1 MPKKLKAQK
10 QNKKKIGKFGL
21 EIKSMELKKYISIY
35 FIFCSLLLFSQ
46 EAELSVSV
54 SKNKLGLNQRLRV
67 EFSINKQGA
76 DNFTPPKFSNFKVI
90 QGPSQSVSQSWINGK
105 VSFSQS
111 YTYIIKPKRKGELII
126 EPASIDING
135 GTINSKMMKIIVL
148 DPVEMP
154 DNPNDPNYIAEQ
166 NIHLVAEIS
175 KSSPY
180 VGEGIYVEYRL
191 YVSENVSVYDTSVTE
206 APQYNGFWNQEI
218 KIDGFPVKMGKY
230 NGENYRYIVLQKA
243 LLIPTKSGRLAID
256 PMKMDIV
263 IGVPTGR
270 ADFFGNV
277 MTKNIKKEFSSAKKV
292 IIPKDLPLEGKP
304 VDFTGAVGNFDFEV
318 TLSKDALK
326 ANESSQIKVAV
337 SGKGN
342 LKLFEL
348 PTVETP
354 AELEKYQPERK
365 ENVKVATNGLSG
377 SVTDTYTVVPQ
388 YKGKYKIPS
397 VNFSFFDPNT
407 KKYNTISTEDL
418 YVNVLEGKEITT
430 VDNKTDVEKRTVTL
444 TGKNFRYIQ
453 TKTNFSTKETTDF
466 FKSNLFYG
474 LLFLPLLL
482 IPIGIIM
489 AKNNEKRNSDVI
501 GRKQRRAEKLAKKY
515 LSEAQKQ
522 LGKKEAFYEALERAL
537 HNYLKAK
544 LNVETADISKD
555 RITNLL
561 NNRKVEESTINQ
573 FIDVLKA
580 SDFARYTPVTDTEM
594 KQEYEKAKQVIV
606 ELDKQL

>member
-1 MPKKLKAQK
+1 MPKKRKAQK
-10 QNKKKIGKFGL
+10 QNKKKIGKFDL

-148 DPVEMP
+148 DPVEIP

-304 VDFTGAVGNFDFEV
+304 EDFTGAVGNFDFEV

-453 TKTNFSTKETTDF
+453 TKTDFSTKETTDF

-482 IPIGIIM
+482 IPIGIVI

-544 LNVETADISKD
+544 LSVETADISKD

-561 NNRKVEESTINQ
+561 NNRKVEEVTINQ

-594 KQEYEKAKQVIV
+594 KAEFERAKQVIV
-606 ELDKQL
+606 QLDKQL

>member
-1 MPKKLKAQK
+1 MKLKY
-10 QNKKKIGKFGL
+10 
-21 EIKSMELKKYISIY
+21 YISI
-35 FIFCSLLLFSQ
+35 FISILT
-46 EAELSVSV
+46 LSVAAQQAALEVSV
-54 SKNKLGLNQRLRV
+54 SKNKLGLNQRLRI

-76 DNFTPPKFSNFKVI
+76 DNFTPPKFKNFKVI
-90 QGPSQSVSQSWINGK
+90 QGPSQSVSQSWSNGK

-111 YTYIIKPKRKGELII
+111 YTYILKPKRKGELII
-126 EPASIDING
+126 NPASIYING
-135 GTINSKMMKIIVL
+135 SAIDSKMVKIIVL
-148 DPVEMP
+148 DPIDIPE
-154 DNPNDPNYIAEQ
+154 NPNDPNYIAQQ
-166 NIHLVAEIS
+166 NIHLIAEIS
-175 KSSPY
+175 KSRPY

-218 KIDGFPVKMGKY
+218 KISGFPVKMGKY

-243 LLIPTKSGRLAID
+243 LLIPTKTGKLTID

-270 ADFFGNV
+270 ADFFGNTI
-277 MTKNIKKEFSSAKKV
+277 TKNIRKEFASAKKV
-292 IIPKDLPLEGKP
+292 VSPKNLPLDGKP
-304 VDFTGAVGNFDFEV
+304 ENFTGAVGQFQFDV
-318 TLSKDALK
+318 SLSKDILK

-348 PTVETP
+348 PSVQTP
-354 AELEKYQPERK
+354 SELEQYQPERK
-365 ENVKVATNGLSG
+365 EKVRVATDGLIG
-377 SVTDTYTVVPQ
+377 SVSDTYTVVPQ

-397 VNFSFFDPNT
+397 VSFSYFNPKT
-407 KKYNTISTEDL
+407 EKYATISTDGL
-418 YVNVLEGKEITT
+418 FVDVTEGK
-430 VDNKTDVEKRTVTL
+430 KLVTNEATIVAKKNVVS

-453 TKTNFSTKETTDF
+453 TTTKLVSNENADF
-466 FKSNLFYG
+466 YQSNLFY
-474 LLFLPLLL
+474 LLLLLPLAL
-482 IPIGIIM
+482 IPIGIII

-501 GRKQRRAEKLAKKY
+501 GRKQRKAEKLAKKY

-544 LNVETADISKD
+544 LVVEIADISTEN
-555 RITNLL
+555 ITKILQ
-561 NNRKVEESTINQ
+561 NRNVKKTTIEH

-580 SDFARYTPVTDTEM
+580 SDFARYTPATNTEM
-594 KQEYEKAKQVIV
+594 KAEFERAKKVIV

>member
-1 MPKKLKAQK
+1 MKLKY
-10 QNKKKIGKFGL
+10 
-21 EIKSMELKKYISIY
+21 YISI
-35 FIFCSLLLFSQ
+35 FISILT
-46 EAELSVSV
+46 LSVAAQQAALEVSV
-54 SKNKLGLNQRLRV
+54 SKNKLGLNQRLRI

-76 DNFTPPKFSNFKVI
+76 DNFTPPKFKNFKVI
-90 QGPSQSVSQSWINGK
+90 QGPSQSVSQSWSNGK

-111 YTYIIKPKRKGELII
+111 YTYILKPKRKGELII
-126 EPASIDING
+126 NPASIYING
-135 GTINSKMMKIIVL
+135 SAIDSKMVKIIVL
-148 DPVEMP
+148 DPIDIPE
-154 DNPNDPNYIAEQ
+154 NPNDPNYIAQQ
-166 NIHLVAEIS
+166 NIHLIAEIS
-175 KSSPY
+175 KSRPY

-218 KIDGFPVKMGKY
+218 KISGFPVKMGKY

-243 LLIPTKSGRLAID
+243 LLIPTKTGKLTID

-270 ADFFGNV
+270 ADFFGNTI
-277 MTKNIKKEFSSAKKV
+277 TKNIRKEFASAKKV
-292 IIPKDLPLEGKP
+292 VSPKNLPLDGKP
-304 VDFTGAVGNFDFEV
+304 ENFTGAVGQFQFDV
-318 TLSKDALK
+318 SLSKDILK

-348 PTVETP
+348 PSVQTP
-354 AELEKYQPERK
+354 SELEQYQPERK
-365 ENVKVATNGLSG
+365 EKVRVATDGLIG
-377 SVTDTYTVVPQ
+377 SVSDTYTVVPQ

-397 VNFSFFDPNT
+397 VSFSYFNPKT
-407 KKYNTISTEDL
+407 EKYATISTDGL
-418 YVNVLEGKEITT
+418 FVDVTEGK
-430 VDNKTDVEKRTVTL
+430 KLVTNEATIVAKKNVVS

-453 TKTNFSTKETTDF
+453 TTTKLVSNENADF
-466 FKSNLFYG
+466 YQSNLFY
-474 LLFLPLLL
+474 LLLLLPLAL
-482 IPIGIIM
+482 IPIGIII

-501 GRKQRRAEKLAKKY
+501 GRKQRKAEKLAKKY

-544 LNVETADISKD
+544 LVVEIADISTEN
-555 RITNLL
+555 ITKILQ
-561 NNRKVEESTINQ
+561 NRNVNKTTIEH

-580 SDFARYTPVTDTEM
+580 SDFARYTPATNTEM
-594 KQEYEKAKQVIV
+594 KAEFERAKKVIV

>member
-1 MPKKLKAQK
+1 MKLKFYISLLITLLTLSISAQK
-10 QNKKKIGKFGL
+10 
-21 EIKSMELKKYISIY
+21 
-35 FIFCSLLLFSQ
+35 
-46 EAELSVSV
+46 AELEVKV
-54 SKNKLGLNQRLRV
+54 SKNKLGLNQRLRI

-76 DNFTPPKFSNFKVI
+76 DDFTPPKFDDFRVI
-90 QGPSQSVSQSWINGK
+90 QGPSQSISQSWINGK
-105 VSFSQS
+105 VSFSKS

-126 EPASIDING
+126 GPASIKLNG
-135 GTINSKMMKIIVL
+135 ATINSKMMKVVVL
-148 DPVEMP
+148 DAIDMP
-154 DNPNDPNYIAEQ
+154 KNPNDPEYIAQQ

-175 KSSPY
+175 KARPY

-218 KIDGFPVKMGKY
+218 KINGFPVKMGKY
-230 NGENYRYIVLQKA
+230 NNEDYRYIVLQKA
-243 LLIPTKSGRLAID
+243 LLIPTKTGKLTID

-277 MTKNIKKEFSSAKKV
+277 ITKNIRKEFSSPKKV
-292 IIPKDLPLEGKP
+292 ISPKNLPLEGKP
-304 VDFTGAVGNFDFEV
+304 ENFTGAVGQFNFDV
-318 TLSKDALK
+318 SLSKEALK

-348 PTVETP
+348 PEVKTP
-354 AELEKYQPERK
+354 VELEKYQPERK
-365 ENVKVATNGLSG
+365 ESVRIATDGLRG
-377 SVTDTYTVVPQ
+377 AVTDIYTVVPQ

-397 VNFSFFDPNT
+397 VGFSYFNPKT
-407 KKYNTISTEDL
+407 KKYESINTDDL
-418 YVNVLEGKEITT
+418 YVDVTEGKALPASTT
-430 VDNKTDVEKRTVTL
+430 NSVEKKAVVL

-453 TKTNFSTKETTDF
+453 TQSDFVTGKTDDF
-466 FKSNLFYG
+466 YKSNLFFS
-474 LLFLPLLL
+474 LLFLPLVL
-482 IPIGIIM
+482 IPIGIVI
-489 AKNNEKRNSDVI
+489 AKNNEKRNSDVV
-501 GRKQRRAEKLAKKY
+501 GLKLRRAEKLAKKY
-515 LSEAQKQ
+515 LSAAQKQ

-544 LNVETADISKD
+544 LGVETADISKEN
-555 RITNLL
+555 ITKILQEKNT
-561 NNRKVEESTINQ
+561 NETTIKQ

-594 KQEYEKAKQVIV
+594 KQEFERAKQVIV